1 VTGTLII
8 RVATQEDVPEMLDV
22 MRLSLGETPLL
33 RRTPE
38 LFAWKH
44 FENPFGESLILAA
57 EEGGRMVGL
66 RAFMRWEL
74 ETPRGEKV
82 RCVRAVDTATHPDF
96 QGRGIFREL
105 TLTAV
110 EAARAEGIDLIFNTP
125 NEKSAPGYLKMGW
138 REVGWIGPLVRPRL
152 GAAVR
157 PGPDGLAGL
166 DLLLPGT
173 MPFQAGSLSSRP
185 PKGLRTPR
193 TDEYQRWRFLGHPTA
208 VYGWFLGPSSEGA
221 VVRASVRSGRT
232 ELLISE
238 LSGGEA
244 CVRMV
249 RNSHRARYVATSA
262 TEVAPEHRAARAAGL
277 VPPPRVKGLR
287 LVVNPLGPPPMDV
300 ADLASWDLVLSD
312 LELL

>member
-1 VTGTLII
+1 VTGTLTI
-8 RVATQEDVPEMLDV
+8 RVAGREDVPEMLEV

-33 RRTPE
+33 RRTPD

-44 FENPFGESLILAA
+44 YDNAFGESLILVA
-57 EEGGRMVGL
+57 EEGGRVVGL

-74 ETPRGEKV
+74 ETPDGERL

-105 TLTAV
+105 TLAAV
-110 EAARAEGIDLIFNTP
+110 EAAQADGIDLIFNTP

-138 REVGWIGPLVRPRL
+138 SEVGWIGPLVRPRL
-152 GAAVR
+152 GPAVR
-157 PGPDGLAGL
+157 AGSDGMASL

-173 MPFQAGSLSSRP
+173 VPFQPGSLTRRP
-185 PKGLRTPR
+185 PLGLRTPR

-208 VYGWFLGPSSEGA
+208 AYGWFRGPSSEGA

-232 ELLISE
+232 EVLISE
-238 LSGGEA
+238 LSGSEA
-244 CVRMV
+244 CVRLV
-249 RNSHRARYVATSA
+249 RKSHRARYVATSA
-262 TEVAPEHRAARAAGL
+262 TEIAPEHRAARDAGL

-287 LVVNPLGPPPMDV
+287 LVVNPLGDPPMDV
-300 ADLASWDLVLSD
+300 ADLASWDLTLSD